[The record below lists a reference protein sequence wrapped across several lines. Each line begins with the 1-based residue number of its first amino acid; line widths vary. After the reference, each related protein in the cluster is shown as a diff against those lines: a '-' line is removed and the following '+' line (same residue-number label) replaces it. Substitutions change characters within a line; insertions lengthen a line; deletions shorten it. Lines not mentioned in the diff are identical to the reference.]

1 MSNNTE
7 SMLSENYLVYAS
19 WAVSLVFGIP
29 VNAYCLYHLIK
40 VTKLNAYIKVIFV
53 ILVINSISG
62 YVAIFCSLIPIIFFK
77 IQNHLTC
84 TILTTPLGYGGAFLQ
99 PMSALVSVTR
109 FYMTW
114 ATSKNKVYK
123 KEVITFAIISTVL
136 LFYSLPIITEIFYDK
151 YMVLACMNRQD
162 LINYQNPVTVI
173 VTGIMALSTFLGI
186 AADICMMK
194 FLKKLKQASHGSHLM
209 PWIVPNDKSKK
220 FEEAVPRNSTLFSTT
235 ILCISGFWFAF
246 CDTLAETLLL
256 TTIVNIF
263 IMPFIIKFTV
273 SSNLKAT
280 IEVPN
285 GLQFHDD
292 EDSMI
297 DHQIHRQE
305 IGSLNSFATFNNE
318 GNTYSNHIVYTYL
331 QYSMDLGVNL
341 KIVQNRH

>member
-7 SMLSENYLVYAS
+7 SMLSENNLVYAS
-19 WAVSLVFGIP
+19 WVVSLVFGIP

-40 VTKLNAYIKVIFV
+40 VTKLNVYIKVIFV

-62 YVAIFCSLIPIIFFK
+62 YMAIFCSLIPIIFFK

-99 PMSALVSVTR
+99 PMSALTSMTR

-114 ATSKNKVYK
+114 ATSKNKVYR
-123 KEVITFAIISTVL
+123 KEVITSAIISTVL

-151 YMVLACMNRQD
+151 YMVLACMNRHD

-220 FEEAVPRNSTLFSTT
+220 LEEAVPRNSTLFSTT

-273 SSNLKAT
+273 SSNLKT
-280 IEVPN
+280 NIEVPN
-285 GLQFHDD
+285 GLQFHDNQ
-292 EDSMI
+292 DSMI
-297 DHQIHRQE
+297 DNQIDRQE
-305 IGSLNSFATFNNE
+305 IGSLNSYATFNNE
-318 GNTYSNHIVYTYL
+318 GKTYSI
-331 QYSMDLGVNL
+331 
-341 KIVQNRH
+341 